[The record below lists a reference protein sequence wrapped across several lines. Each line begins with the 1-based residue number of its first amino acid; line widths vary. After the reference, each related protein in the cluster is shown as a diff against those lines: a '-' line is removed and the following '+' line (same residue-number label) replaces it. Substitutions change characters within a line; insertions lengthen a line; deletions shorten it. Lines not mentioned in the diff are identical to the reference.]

1 MTQPNISITVNGDA
15 REIPTGTTVAALIQS
30 LDLNPKFLA
39 VERNAELVP
48 RTTHADC
55 VLEQGDAVEIVTLV
69 GGG

>member
-1 MTQPNISITVNGDA
+1 MTEPKISITVNGDA
-15 REIPTGTTVAALIQS
+15 REIPTGSTVAALIQS
-30 LDLNPKFLA
+30 LELNPKFLA

-55 VLEQGDAVEIVTLV
+55 VLSDGDAVEIVTLV